1 MGLLEHRKAYQM
13 GKARNLANL
22 LADDLVGTSEIAN
35 GAVTSDKLGVNAVVA
50 HLGYT
55 PADQSTTYTQ
65 TQVNAAVAAAI
76 ATAIENATPPG
87 TVISV
92 AMSTAP
98 SGYLAA
104 DGSEVSRSTYAALFA
119 AIGTTWGVGDGSTTF
134 NLPNIVDRMVIGAG
148 NLYALGATGG
158 SKDAIVVEHTHS
170 ITDPGHRH
178 QLRGDS
184 DTAPDGGVGIATD
197 DGINVAIRADSNDI
211 AVTGITI
218 DSTGSSGTDANLPP
232 YIGLLACIKF

>member
-1 MGLLEHRKAYQM
+1 M

-55 PADQSTTYTQ
+55 PANQSNTYTQ
-65 TQVNAAVAAAI
+65 AQVDAAVAAAI
-76 ATAIENATPPG
+76 ATAIETATPPG
-87 TVISV
+87 AVV
-92 AMSTAP
+92 NFAMSTAP

-104 DGSEVSRSTYAALFA
+104 DGSEVSRTTYAALFA

-134 NLPNIVDRMVIGAG
+134 NLPNIVDRMVIGSG
-148 NLYALGATGG
+148 NLYALGVTGG

-184 DTAPDGGVGIATD
+184 DTAPDGGVSHGTD
-197 DGINVAIRADSNDI
+197 DGINVAMRLDAMDF
-211 AVTGITI
+211 ATTGITI
-218 DSTGSSGTDANLPP
+218 NSTGSSGTDANLPP